1 MQCTSGHSHRQM
13 VQRHAIGDRE
23 HEFDDGSR
31 RGDETRLDRQ
41 FDELA
46 RQRLSGPKLG
56 FGAKEL

>member
-46 RQRLSGPKLG
+46 RQRLSGPKL
-56 FGAKEL
+56 